1 MDLLWRLA
9 ASALALWVAARL
21 VDGVDVTATTDG
33 GTVATVALV
42 AVVFGVVNAVV
53 KPVVKLLALPLY
65 VLTLGLLTFVVNG
78 LLLWL
83 TGALAEALDIAF
95 RVTGLWPAVLG
106 ALVVS
111 VVSWAAS
118 LLVGD

>member
-1 MDLLWRLA
+1 VDLLWRLA
-9 ASALALWVAARL
+9 ASALALWVASQL

-33 GTVATVALV
+33 GTVGTLLVV

-53 KPVVKLLALPLY
+53 RPVLRLAALPLY
-65 VLTLGLLTFVVNG
+65 VLTLGLVTFVVNG

-83 TGALAEALDIAF
+83 TGAIAQGLDVAF
-95 RVTGLWPAVLG
+95 EVTGAWPALLG
-106 ALVVS
+106 ALVVT

>member
-9 ASALALWVAARL
+9 ASALALWVASRL

-65 VLTLGLLTFVVNG
+65 VLTLGLVTFVVNG

-83 TGALAEALDIAF
+83 TGALAAGLDIDF
-95 RVTGLWPAVLG
+95 EVTGFWPAVLG

-111 VVSWAAS
+111 AVSWAAS
-118 LLVGD
+118 LLLGD